1 MPRKFRCYIP
11 KGASR
16 KAQKGTASFP
26 CQEEDT
32 CGESGELCTDIGVQ
46 TDDIHYSCSDAEVQ
60 TESFMA
66 LKVDVAVQTD
76 EQNLSSL
83 ATAIVEEQTENPVVE
98 ESSSMGDS
106 PVDLALPDTQVDMQ
120 ICKGNDDEKF
130 TPLILKHKGIF
141 MNVQGIS

>member
-1 MPRKFRCYIP
+1 MPRKFCCYIR

-32 CGESGELCTDIGVQ
+32 CGELFTDIGVQ
-46 TDDIHYSCSDAEVQ
+46 TDDIHYSCSDTEAQ
-60 TESFMA
+60 TESSMA

-83 ATAIVEEQTENPVVE
+83 ATAIVEEQTKNPVVE

-106 PVDLALPDTQVDMQ
+106 PVDLALPDTQVYMQ

-130 TPLILKHKGIF
+130 TPLIFKHKGVF

>member
-1 MPRKFRCYIP
+1 MPRKFNCYIR

-32 CGESGELCTDIGVQ
+32 CGEGVELCTDIGVQ
-46 TDDIHYSCSDAEVQ
+46 TDDVHYSCSDAEAQ
-60 TESFMA
+60 TENSMV

-83 ATAIVEEQTENPVVE
+83 ATAIVEEQTKNPAVE

-106 PVDLALPDTQVDMQ
+106 PVDLGLPDTQVDMQ
-120 ICKGNDDEKF
+120 ICKGNDDKF
-130 TPLILKHKGIF
+130 TPLILKHKGVF

>member
-1 MPRKFRCYIP
+1 
-11 KGASR
+11 
-16 KAQKGTASFP
+16 
-26 CQEEDT
+26 
-32 CGESGELCTDIGVQ
+32 
-46 TDDIHYSCSDAEVQ
+46 
-60 TESFMA
+60 MA

-98 ESSSMGDS
+98 ESSSMSDS

-120 ICKGNDDEKF
+120 ICKANDDEKF